1 MGDVV
6 VSRSTV
12 NAGAGTYAWTVTF
25 TPESF
30 VSNVYA
36 TPTLTADGAGLSGG
50 SLSGV
55 THTTAVTTAN
65 DLTPFIDRCD
75 TVVINGNEFKVH
87 ACLLW
92 VWGRGR
98 GGGG

>member
-12 NAGAGTYAWTVTF
+12 NAGAGTFVWTVTF

-36 TPTLTADGAGLSGG
+36 TPSLTTDGAGLSGG

-55 THTTAVTTAN
+55 AHTTAVTTAS

-75 TVVINGNEFKVH
+75 TVVINGNAFTVQ
-87 ACLLW
+87 
-92 VWGRGR
+92 GRGE
-98 GGGG
+98 GGGV